1 MTEPFVSVWER
12 AEVPPNEELRSRL
25 LGALPKSEVSDAETV
40 DLPIDLQS
48 TTSKR
53 SRVLLMLATAAV
65 LVTIVG
71 VVASNRHASP
81 PLVRTEPSIT
91 VAVTSAPTTPG
102 TLPLCKIGEPVSAAC
117 APPMTIA
124 STTTPVPTTTAAPIE
139 TVLAT
144 GSNDGKNWQLSVAPS
159 PSDSGF
165 TCLAFSGSNVTRT
178 FCFGGGGETVVAVP
192 GFMAYVSLASV
203 GTEVPAVSVSSGETL
218 SVSKVGTVLQG
229 GISLA
234 VTPDTNPIVAV
245 APGERCDYAGILGA
259 LANDTTNLIKLDNVF
274 ISRCRDNLAFGSSAP
289 FAPGYQ
295 YAQILY
301 RFEATGWQVGEADH
315 MNMCVD
321 AVPQQGMR
329 PLCARL
335 GW

>member
-102 TLPLCKIGEPVSAAC
+102 TLPLCKIGEPVSGGVC
-117 APPMTIA
+117 ASHDYRLDDNA
-124 STTTPVPTTTAAPIE
+124 GADHHG
-139 TVLAT
+139 
-144 GSNDGKNWQLSVAPS
+144 GSDR
-159 PSDSGF
+159 D
-165 TCLAFSGSNVTRT
+165 
-178 FCFGGGGETVVAVP
+178 
-192 GFMAYVSLASV
+192 
-203 GTEVPAVSVSSGETL
+203 SSGHRIE
-218 SVSKVGTVLQG
+218 
-229 GISLA
+229 
-234 VTPDTNPIVAV
+234 
-245 APGERCDYAGILGA
+245 
-259 LANDTTNLIKLDNVF
+259 
-274 ISRCRDNLAFGSSAP
+274 
-289 FAPGYQ
+289 
-295 YAQILY
+295 
-301 RFEATGWQVGEADH
+301 
-315 MNMCVD
+315 
-321 AVPQQGMR
+321 
-329 PLCARL
+329 
-335 GW
+335 